1 MDESLL
7 IPQKRFHMLVREIT
21 AEIRAESAPE
31 LRWERDA
38 LVALQMMSEHV
49 LIMIMEM
56 TYWILLFL
64 LIEVKSWLFMP
75 KGLPL
80 WIGICVVF
88 EISGRQSIP
97 KVP

>member
-1 MDESLL
+1 
-7 IPQKRFHMLVREIT
+7 MLVREIT

-56 TYWILLFL
+56 MYWILLFL
-64 LIEVKSWLFMP
+64 LIEVKN
-75 KGLPL
+75 
-80 WIGICVVF
+80 
-88 EISGRQSIP
+88 
-97 KVP
+97 

>member
-21 AEIRAESAPE
+21 AEIRAESLFIAPE
-31 LRWERDA
+31 LRWEKDA

-75 KGLPL
+75 KGLDMR
-80 WIGICVVF
+80 C
-88 EISGRQSIP
+88 
-97 KVP
+97 